1 MTRSN
6 PIQGAFNAG
15 ELSERLHARLDFNKY
30 KNGAETCIN
39 LLPLAEGGLMRRSG
53 SRYIAAEKSSSVK
66 GRIKRFQFSTTQAYI
81 VELGNQIFRFYRHQG
96 QITAINITASI
107 TNGTFASGIAN
118 WTDRSGG
125 AGAIAHDS
133 TNLRLSL
140 NPGGT
145 AATDIANAEQQ
156 VTNSSA
162 LAHTIKFRVYGAPGN
177 LIDLQ
182 VGTSA
187 GGTQILSPV
196 KFEVGFHC
204 YTFTTTAANFFVQFR
219 SLGTYQ
225 NKVVGID
232 DISLI
237 DNTGVEIDT
246 PYTEA
251 QLYQVNG
258 PQSADV
264 LYLHHPS
271 HPVYKLQRLAHTSWS
286 LVEVAWIDGPY
297 LIQNTTSTTLLPSA
311 ASGLGINLTLS
322 AVTGVN
328 DDLGWQSTDVGRS
341 VRYQKGGSGA
351 WGYAVIVSITS
362 TLVAVADVRENFQ
375 TSPATSTAFRL
386 GAWSGTTGYP
396 SAATFYQQRLLAA
409 NTANQPQTW
418 WGTQTADFENHT
430 PDNLTDTVED
440 DDALDYTISAD
451 DVDAI
456 RWLSAGKGTLAI
468 GTVGGE
474 WTATSIGA
482 VVTPSDVV
490 VDPATSH
497 GSADIK
503 PLRIGN
509 IVLFV
514 QRAKRKL
521 REFGFDFAVDGY
533 QAFDMTRLS
542 EQVTRGG
549 IVEMDYAEEP
559 NGLVWTVRSDGQMPS
574 MTFRR
579 EEDVVG
585 WARHIVGGSFLNDDT
600 AISQVWQYDASADS
614 FVDETTDAND
624 TGNADWTLFPAT
636 EAIDD
641 YAAFGYT
648 KAFTQLKIDYANGT
662 AGIGGAVDWEYWNGS
677 AWVALTGVTDGT
689 TGFTATAADGLTVT
703 WTLPT
708 DWATLTISAG
718 AALYYVRAQ
727 IKTVYT
733 TNPVLD
739 QGFVQDISDAV
750 VESVAVIPGAN
761 GSGQIQN
768 SETRDEVWLT
778 VKRTINGAVARYV
791 EMLEVDWDEG
801 FVQEDAYYS
810 DSLITYDGTA
820 ASTMTGLDHLEGQTV
835 KVLADGAVHPD
846 RTVASGSI
854 TLDSSYQV
862 VQMGLAFTHTLK
874 TLKILAG
881 TTSGTPLGKNKQIFG
896 LTFTVLNSHTLTF
909 GPDATNL
916 RTIDFRKVADAM
928 DTAVPPFT
936 GEHFEEWDDDWN
948 TDPRMVIQSS
958 DPTPF
963 SLLALAP
970 EIDTR
975 EVR

>member
-1 MTRSN
+1 
-6 PIQGAFNAG
+6 
-15 ELSERLHARLDFNKY
+15 
-30 KNGAETCIN
+30 
-39 LLPLAEGGLMRRSG
+39 
-53 SRYIAAEKSSSVK
+53 
-66 GRIKRFQFSTTQAYI
+66 
-81 VELGNQIFRFYRHQG
+81 
-96 QITAINITASI
+96 
-107 TNGTFASGIAN
+107 
-118 WTDRSGG
+118 
-125 AGAIAHDS
+125 
-133 TNLRLSL
+133 
-140 NPGGT
+140 
-145 AATDIANAEQQ
+145 
-156 VTNSSA
+156 
-162 LAHTIKFRVYGAPGN
+162 
-177 LIDLQ
+177 
-182 VGTSA
+182 
-187 GGTQILSPV
+187 
-196 KFEVGFHC
+196 
-204 YTFTTTAANFFVQFR
+204 
-219 SLGTYQ
+219 
-225 NKVVGID
+225 
-232 DISLI
+232 
-237 DNTGVEIDT
+237 
-246 PYTEA
+246 
-251 QLYQVNG
+251 
-258 PQSADV
+258 
-264 LYLHHPS
+264 
-271 HPVYKLQRLAHTSWS
+271 
-286 LVEVAWIDGPY
+286 
-297 LIQNTTSTTLLPSA
+297 
-311 ASGLGINLTLS
+311 
-322 AVTGVN
+322 
-328 DDLGWQSTDVGRS
+328 
-341 VRYQKGGSGA
+341 
-351 WGYAVIVSITS
+351 
-362 TLVAVADVRENFQ
+362 
-375 TSPATSTAFRL
+375 
-386 GAWSGTTGYP
+386 
-396 SAATFYQQRLLAA
+396 
-409 NTANQPQTW
+409 
-418 WGTQTADFENHT
+418 
-430 PDNLTDTVED
+430 
-440 DDALDYTISAD
+440 
-451 DVDAI
+451 
-456 RWLSAGKGTLAI
+456 
-468 GTVGGE
+468 
-474 WTATSIGA
+474 
-482 VVTPSDVV
+482 
-490 VDPATSH
+490 
-497 GSADIK
+497 
-503 PLRIGN
+503 
-509 IVLFV
+509 
-514 QRAKRKL
+514 
-521 REFGFDFAVDGY
+521 
-533 QAFDMTRLS
+533 
-542 EQVTRGG
+542 
-549 IVEMDYAEEP
+549 MDYAEEP